1 MATKVQLEEWWVSS
15 RMSNQR
21 WEAEDS
27 GGDRIRVERFDDG
40 GLIVSCLM
48 EDTWERSEVT
58 LDVGQATSLAQFI
71 LGSGWNGV
79 DLGVDNGGKSYA
91 FTADRGDPE
100 NPDK

>member
-1 MATKVQLEEWWVSS
+1 
-15 RMSNQR
+15 
-21 WEAEDS
+21 
-27 GGDRIRVERFDDG
+27 
-40 GLIVSCLM
+40 
-48 EDTWERSEVT
+48 VT

-79 DLGVDNGGKSYA
+79 DLGVDNGGKSYV